1 MLHELLKIADLKHT
15 DEDIYNFI
23 KKCNITSRTAI
34 IRILNKDIGKEDKL
48 KLIEN
53 YSLNKITI
61 KDLEN
66 NSIQTLPD
74 SMENE
79 SNLEITK
86 TKKQKIGVGELANYL
101 EVSEN
106 ELLNEDAKKIELMLL
121 GLEKKLKIR

>member
-121 GLEKKLKIR
+121 GLEKNWR